1 MKKKAEGGGAPGGSC
16 EITTYTGNSETVVK
30 VACLE
35 HSINHIND
43 TLCRFEKRFDKIDD
57 HFNEMRAEFKDV
69 RKEMKYDFRFLIG
82 AICALAGVM
91 AHGFH
96 WI

>member
-1 MKKKAEGGGAPGGSC
+1 MTKNNKDIENNLKKYPESVD
-16 EITTYTGNSETVVK
+16 TR
-30 VACLE
+30 VALLE
-35 HSINHIND
+35 SSISHIND

-57 HFNEMRAEFKDV
+57 QFNEMRNEFKEV

-82 AICALAGVM
+82 AICALAGVI